1 MGNPCI
7 GMVRSININTN
18 LATALACDPNHL
30 RLGMVRLAEGLVIR
44 SLIERLELRT
54 FEVVSMK
61 PEGLRVNNCQ
71 GAGIGKLKCDLT
83 TRIEI
88 FSGDSMVRSFLLLFF
103 CEGKPGDN
111 CRQAFNP

>member
-1 MGNPCI
+1 
-7 GMVRSININTN
+7 MVRNFNIQLN

-30 RLGMVRLAEGLVIR
+30 RLGMARLTEGLVIR

-71 GAGIGKLKCDLT
+71 GAGIGKLLKEKSSKKIT
-83 TRIEI
+83 KKKETETRITKIKNE
-88 FSGDSMVRSFLLLFF
+88 LEL
-103 CEGKPGDN
+103 P
-111 CRQAFNP
+111 

>member
-1 MGNPCI
+1 
-7 GMVRSININTN
+7 MVKSFNIQLN
-18 LATALACDPNHL
+18 LATVLACDPSHL
-30 RLGMVRLAEGLVIR
+30 RLGVARLAEGLVIR

-88 FSGDSMVRSFLLLFF
+88 FSGHSMVRFFSLFF
-103 CEGKPGDN
+103 FCDGKPGDN

>member
-1 MGNPCI
+1 
-7 GMVRSININTN
+7 MVMNFNIQLN

-30 RLGMVRLAEGLVIR
+30 RLGMARLAEGLQ
-44 SLIERLELRT
+44 RLELRT

-83 TRIEI
+83 THIEI
-88 FSGDSMVRSFLLLFF
+88 FSGDSMVRFFSLLLFF